1 MIFCYVHK
9 SVLKQIFVRGA
20 STGSGCRAAQQ
31 TLGEEKAQIAYLSY
45 VPSLGAWNPAE
56 EGEAEV

>member
-45 VPSLGAWNPAE
+45 VPSLGA
-56 EGEAEV
+56 